1 MQGTIRRGV
10 DPKVWRET
18 AWLIPNWGEPLF
30 TFPGHPCL
38 PSRGYKVLFPQ
49 EEFQILQKYRK
60 TKTKMWMIPS
70 LESLQFALCDDDCY
84 TAERT
89 HATSSRAGVDRRIT
103 FFECRVL
110 FAFIRMVTI
119 LTLMNGLKVARGV
132 DYDHETPTVRC

>member
-1 MQGTIRRGV
+1 
-10 DPKVWRET
+10 
-18 AWLIPNWGEPLF
+18 
-30 TFPGHPCL
+30 
-38 PSRGYKVLFPQ
+38 
-49 EEFQILQKYRK
+49 
-60 TKTKMWMIPS
+60 MWMIPS

-132 DYDHETPTVRC
+132 GYDHETPTVMVMIGLGNDDREVERGSNCPVSVSLR

>member
-38 PSRGYKVLFPQ
+38 PSSAYKVLVPW
-49 EEFQILQKYRK
+49 EEFQILRTTGKDK
-60 TKTKMWMIPS
+60 DVDDSKFGDG
-70 LESLQFALCDDDCY
+70 SLQFALCDDDCY

-132 DYDHETPTVRC
+132 GYDHETPTVRC